1 VVRFFEGWQLTNE
14 RLVTTI
20 ASLSLAQLELRPAP
34 HLWPIWATTSHLAGA
49 RVYWLCSI
57 FKEPGAATTPFTD
70 PSGNGW
76 EDEPDHPREAKEL
89 VFALESSWAIVQQCL
104 ERWTPEML
112 DHEVR
117 RVRDGEIQVH
127 TRQAVLMRLLTHD
140 ASHAGEIAQTLGMFG
155 LPELDLW
162 TGRAPTV
169 SE

>member
-14 RLVTTI
+14 RLVTTVG
-20 ASLSLAQLELRPAP
+20 SLSLAQLELRPAP

-49 RVYWLCSI
+49 RIYWLCSI